1 VSADQADNQV
11 FMRGRTKVSIRKV
24 TIAGAVMSAFF
35 TLASGAS
42 AQEKL
47 KIGMTFQELNNPY
60 FVSMQE
66 ALNTA
71 AKSLGAQ
78 VFISDAAHDPAKQI
92 SDVEDMLQKG
102 IKILLVNPTD
112 SAGIQGAIE
121 AAHKAGVVVVA
132 IDANANGP
140 VDSFV
145 GSKNKDAGYQS
156 CKYLGESLGGQGEVA
171 ILDGIPVVPIL
182 ERVTGCKEALATFS
196 GIKLVDVQNGKQERA
211 IALATA
217 ENIIQAHP
225 NLKGIFS
232 VNDGGSMGALAAIEG
247 SGKTIKLTSV
257 DGAPEAVAAI
267 KKGGAFIE
275 TTAQYPRDQVRIG
288 LALALAKL
296 WGAQVVPKALP
307 IDVVVVDA
315 KNAST
320 FTW

>member
-1 VSADQADNQV
+1 VLT
-11 FMRGRTKVSIRKV
+11 RKVS
-24 TIAGAVMSAFF
+24 IAGAVMSAFF
-35 TLASGAS
+35 TLASSAS

-156 CKYLGESLGGQGEVA
+156 CKYLGESIGGQGEVA

-211 IALATA
+211 VALATA
-217 ENIIQAHP
+217 ENLIQAHP

-257 DGAPEAVAAI
+257 DGAPEAIAAI

-307 IDVVVVDA
+307 IDVVVVDS
-315 KNAST
+315 KNAAT
-320 FTW
+320 FSW